1 MRGVLGGQ
9 IYGHEAVTTLVG
21 SVSFNTVYFHGM
33 PTDQPGELYAKT
45 IKNYLKG
52 CADEMKVSF
61 DGTRYI
67 KSLIVQL

>member
-1 MRGVLGGQ
+1 MKK
-9 IYGHEAVTTLVG
+9 
-21 SVSFNTVYFHGM
+21 NKK
-33 PTDQPGELYAKT
+33 GELYDKK
-45 IKNYLKG
+45 IKNYIKG